1 MLETS
6 QEERMITMTDYIIE
20 SHKLSKVYKDFIA
33 VDEVSLHVRRA
44 SIYGLLGPN
53 GAGKSTAMKMLL
65 GLTAP
70 SSGTCQIDG
79 LSFPED
85 RQAILR
91 KVGALIEAPSY
102 YANLSGRENLDL
114 IRRILDLGPEAVDQA
129 LDQVDLLPYADRL
142 VRHYSL
148 GMKQRLGI
156 ASALIGQPP
165 LLILDEPTNGL
176 DPAGIHEIRQLILS
190 LPQRYGCTVLISS
203 HLLSEMEQLVDDL
216 CIMNRGHQLYEGSL
230 ADLKAQAGGQ
240 ESLEDLF
247 LNLIM
252 ADNHGQGGSSHVKSL
267 AD

>member
-1 MLETS
+1 
-6 QEERMITMTDYIIE
+6 MIKMTDYIIE
-20 SHKLSKVYKDFIA
+20 SHRLSKVYKDFVA
-33 VDEVSLHVRRA
+33 VDQLSLHVSRG

-53 GAGKSTAMKMLL
+53 GSGKSTTMKMLL

-70 SSGTCQIDG
+70 SSGDCQIDG
-79 LSFPED
+79 LSFPKD
-85 RQAILR
+85 RQAILH

-114 IRRILDLGPEAVDQA
+114 IRRILDLAPETVDQA
-129 LDQVDLLPYADRL
+129 LNLVDLGPYADRL

-190 LPQRYGCTVLISS
+190 LPERYGCTVLISS
-203 HLLSEMEQLVDDL
+203 HLLSEMEQMVDDL
-216 CIMNRGHQLYEGSL
+216 CILNRGRQLYEGSL
-230 ADLKAQAGGQ
+230 RALKDRAAGQ

-247 LNLIM
+247 LEMVM
-252 ADNHGQGGSSHVKSL
+252 ADNRGQGGSSHVQSL
-267 AD
+267 VD